1 MTTEAKQFHLGDIL
15 SITTGRLVA
24 PTGMAGIYDILNYM
38 TDDELFTHQLPRV
51 AEECKPALLAQHPQL
66 AEIED
71 PDFGSLPNPITV
83 LTWLVEMQVKYGDSL
98 PVQKLD
104 PMDHTHIHPLEEL
117 GMMGKSPDQVI
128 VVVLD
133 PEV

>member
-1 MTTEAKQFHLGDIL
+1 MTTEAKRFDLGDIL

-24 PTGMAGIYDILNYM
+24 PTGMAGVYDILNYM

-51 AEECKPALLAQHPQL
+51 AEECKPALLSQHPQL

-71 PDFGSLPNPITV
+71 PEWAEPDPISV
-83 LTWLVEMQVKYGDSL
+83 LTWLVKMQVKYGEKL

-104 PMDHTHIHPLEEL
+104 PVDHTHINPVLEL
-117 GMMGKSPDQVI
+117 GLMGKSADQV
-128 VVVLD
+128 VVVVVD
-133 PEV
+133 PED